1 MKMTLRLCGFF
12 LALLAFTA
20 QASIVVGGTRIIYP
34 ANKKEV
40 QVTLK
45 NSDVG
50 VKYLVQS
57 WVSNIDD
64 SKAPFIVTPPIYKME
79 GGRQA
84 LLHVVFTGDKNQLPV
99 DKESLF
105 VANIKSVAAMPEEL
119 KDKNTLQFAM
129 KTRLKLFW
137 RPTGL
142 SDTDALTAWEKVVFK
157 RQGEALIAK
166 NPTPFYISLLDLTVG
181 GKAVKSLNAKHVP
194 EALAM
199 TLAPFSEQHF
209 RIPSGASGKVAWSAV
224 NDFGAATATRQQ
236 NL

>member
-45 NSDVG
+45 NSDEG

-137 RPTGL
+137 RPTQL
-142 SDTDALTAWEKVVFK
+142 TNNDALTAWEKVVFR

-181 GKAVKSLNAKHVP
+181 GKAVQPLNAKHVP

-199 TLAPFSEQHF
+199 TLAPFSEQQF